1 MNKNK
6 ARSWNRVQSCVN
18 YTCYFSQNGA
28 IIKNWVLYWRFN
40 ASKLFIY
47 IVWRI
52 FYYWLK
58 YNCFFHCRVSPYS
71 PSSWP
76 RIRMTS
82 ILPSLPSEVRRAYPW
97 QKRVLAPIETHPSF
111 PLILKWI
118 RLFSGSRRTLKRLP
132 LVTSQSKHDICDTAP
147 TLLVES
153 NGLRKICLDLLFQ
166 AL

>member
-18 YTCYFSQNGA
+18 YRCYFSQDEA

-132 LVTSQSKHDICDTAP
+132 LVASQSKHDICDTAP
-147 TLLVES
+147 ALLVES

>member
-18 YTCYFSQNGA
+18 YRCYFSQNEA

-97 QKRVLAPIETHPSF
+97 QKRVLAAIETHPSF

>member
-18 YTCYFSQNGA
+18 YRCYFSQNEA

-132 LVTSQSKHDICDTAP
+132 LVTSQLKHDICDTAP

>member
-6 ARSWNRVQSCVN
+6 ARSWNRVQSCEN
-18 YTCYFSQNGA
+18 YRCYFSQNEA

>member
-1 MNKNK
+1 MYNPAKITGVTFHKTRQLLKTESYIDVSMHPN
-6 ARSWNRVQSCVN
+6 
-18 YTCYFSQNGA
+18 F
-28 IIKNWVLYWRFN
+28 
-40 ASKLFIY
+40 LFISY
-47 IVWRI
+47 DAFFII
-52 FYYWLK
+52 IIWLK

>member
-18 YTCYFSQNGA
+18 YRCYFLQNEA

-47 IVWRI
+47 IVRRI

>member
-18 YTCYFSQNGA
+18 YRCHFSQNEA

>member
-18 YTCYFSQNGA
+18 YRCYFSRNEA